1 MSIHDIVAFTVIGF
15 MAASVGYQLYMGYRF
30 LRGKM
35 SIQEMLESH
44 YLIDRD

>member
-1 MSIHDIVAFTVIGF
+1 MAVPDVLAYVVITLVA
-15 MAASVGYQLYMGYRF
+15 MSVGHQLYTGWRI